1 MNSLKNLEESMGCNT
16 IRDDHGGG
24 VIYQR
29 VHMDKAEFDEM
40 IRKVEEEYSDLQ
52 DENARLRSCLSDDA
66 ENARQIMGENAKL
79 RELVYDMLQDEER
92 GHNDELTFDEHVER
106 ANELGVRLDG

>member
-40 IRKVEEEYSDLQ
+40 LGKVEEEYSGLQ
-52 DENARLRSCLSDDA
+52 A
-66 ENARQIMGENAKL
+66 ENAKL
-79 RELVYDMLQDEER
+79 RELIRTVWLAGDFCAFLGADEIKER
-92 GHNDELTFDEHVER
+92 MR
-106 ANELGVRLDG
+106 ELGIEG